1 MLKKILA
8 RLSVLQE
15 LFSFL
20 GKRKMWWLI
29 PLVAV
34 LVVFGLLL
42 ILASI
47 SPALTPFVYTLF

>member
-1 MLKKILA
+1 MLKKT
-8 RLSVLQE
+8 LSRFNVLKE
-15 LFSFL
+15 LFGFL

-29 PLVAV
+29 PLIAV
-34 LVVFGLLL
+34 LVIFGLLL

>member
-1 MLKKILA
+1 MARKLAA
-8 RLSVLQE
+8 RLTVLQE
-15 LFSFL
+15 LFTFL
-20 GKRKMWWLI
+20 GKRKLWWLI
-29 PLVAV
+29 PLIAV

>member
-1 MLKKILA
+1 MFKKTA
-8 RLSVLQE
+8 SRFSVLKE

-29 PLVAV
+29 PLIAV
-34 LVVFGLLL
+34 LVVFGLLI

>member
-1 MLKKILA
+1 MKKLTS

-15 LFSFL
+15 LFAFL
-20 GKRKMWWLI
+20 GKRRLWWLM
-29 PLVAV
+29 PLIAV
-34 LVVFGLLL
+34 LIIFGLLL

>member
-1 MLKKILA
+1 MLKKT
-8 RLSVLQE
+8 LSRFGVLKE
-15 LFSFL
+15 LFGFL

-29 PLVAV
+29 PLIAV
-34 LVVFGLLL
+34 LVIFGLLL